1 MEIRGIVLFL
11 DANYTNYTDVF
22 LCDDLRICGDYSLR
36 PERDISQRTIC
47 KSVFS

>member
-22 LCDDLRICGDYSLR
+22 LCDDLRNLWGLFPLS
-36 PERDISQRTIC
+36 
-47 KSVFS
+47 